1 MFLIFISWFTISP
14 IFKIY
19 LSTKLQQFNEY
30 KHFDLYYLQQNVG
43 KICQPFSSDYGAC
56 RFLCLSEKFQLTTSL
71 TNAIFAWFK
80 ELNDSTMNKAR
91 DAGGRRSDEW
101 KYKDV
106 VIFAFRFGKKGIRIS
121 EARAKIAREKVW
133 PDRRLSNNSSPPSQF
148 DVKMASLLKLANRL
162 VLMYRLGLFFPV
174 HYK

>member
-1 MFLIFISWFTISP
+1 MLVKSASHFHQIMKLVVSYIYPKNFSW
-14 IFKIY
+14 
-19 LSTKLQQFNEY
+19 QQCN
-30 KHFDLYYLQQNVG
+30 KSHQCDLV
-43 KICQPFSSDYGAC
+43 
-56 RFLCLSEKFQLTTSL
+56 
-71 TNAIFAWFK
+71 WFK

-101 KYKDV
+101 KYKNV

-133 PDRRLSNNSSPPSQF
+133 PDRRLSNNSSSQF